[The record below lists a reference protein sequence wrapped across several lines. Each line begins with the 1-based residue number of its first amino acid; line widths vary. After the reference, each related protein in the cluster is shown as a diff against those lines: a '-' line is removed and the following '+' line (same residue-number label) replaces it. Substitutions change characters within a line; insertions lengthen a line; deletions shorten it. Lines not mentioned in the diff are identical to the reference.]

1 MGIRKK
7 PHDPGR
13 SVMRMLMPLQL
24 PPDPFNPAVRE
35 GTAGKKIQRILEAIK
50 PEAVY
55 FSEQNGRRGGTLVV
69 NVKDPSDV
77 PMLAAPW
84 FLTFNAEV
92 EFRIAMTPEDLA
104 RANLGALGKKW
115 A

>member
-1 MGIRKK
+1 
-7 PHDPGR
+7 
-13 SVMRMLMPLQL
+13 MRMLMHVRFPLE
-24 PPDPFNPAVRE
+24 PFNSAVRN
-35 GTAGKKIQRILEAIK
+35 GTAGEKIQRILESIK

-55 FSEQNGRRGGTLVV
+55 FTEQNGHRGGTLVV
-69 NVKDPSDV
+69 NVKDSSEV
-77 PMLAAPW
+77 PALAEPF

-104 RANLGALGKKW
+104 RSGLDALGKTW